1 LTVNPCAML
10 KLAQL
15 TMAWVVVCVTL
26 SVVLP
31 DMAAVAEPNCRN
43 DVAAE
48 PQELP
53 GPHFVGSAGG
63 GAADT
68 VNVTITAGPKN
79 AASLRVESDGL
90 GIFNPRVASAS
101 SFLPMVSQ
109 KPPIDITAFNGKFRM
124 HATRYCCVTKG
135 SVGPGVSQPH
145 SADADSR

>member
-1 LTVNPCAML
+1 ML

-53 GPHFVGSAGG
+53 GPHFVGSVG

-68 VNVTITAGPKN
+68 GN
-79 AASLRVESDGL
+79 AADTASPIDATSLRLEGDGL
-90 GIFNPRVASAS
+90 GMFNPRVASTS
-101 SFLPMVSQ
+101 
-109 KPPIDITAFNGKFRM
+109 
-124 HATRYCCVTKG
+124 H
-135 SVGPGVSQPH
+135 H
-145 SADADSR
+145 SRR

>member
-1 LTVNPCAML
+1 MKLTVNPCAML

-53 GPHFVGSAGG
+53 GPHFVGSVG

-68 VNVTITAGPKN
+68 VNVAIAAGPKN

-90 GIFNPRVASAS
+90 GIFNPLVASAS
-101 SFLPMVSQ
+101 SVLPMDSQ
-109 KPPIDITAFNGKFRM
+109 KTPMQIMAVSGKRKM
-124 HATRYCCVTKG
+124 HATRYCCVTI
-135 SVGPGVSQPH
+135 
-145 SADADSR
+145 

>member
-1 LTVNPCAML
+1 MKLTVNPCAML

-53 GPHFVGSAGG
+53 GPHFVGRAGG

-68 VNVTITAGPKN
+68 EN
-79 AASLRVESDGL
+79 AAATASPRRAAKFRVKGDGL
-90 GIFNPRVASAS
+90 GIFNPCVASTS
-101 SFLPMVSQ
+101 SSPPMVSR
-109 KPPIDITAFNGKFRM
+109 KTLMAVSGERRM
-124 HATRYCCVTKG
+124 HATHYCCVTI
-135 SVGPGVSQPH
+135 
-145 SADADSR
+145 

>member
-1 LTVNPCAML
+1 MKLTVNPCAML

-53 GPHFVGSAGG
+53 GPHFVGSVGG

-68 VNVTITAGPKN
+68 VNVAIAAGPKN
-79 AASLRVESDGL
+79 AASLRVKSDDL

-101 SFLPMVSQ
+101 SFLPRARKNRRQISQ
-109 KPPIDITAFNGKFRM
+109 RPTVDLGC
-124 HATRYCCVTKG
+124 TRRVT
-135 SVGPGVSQPH
+135 VV
-145 SADADSR
+145 